1 MYAPFMKLVT
11 GTVEMNQ
18 LGVGIG
24 FFNLMTGI
32 GPSLF
37 IAITGKLLTMTSLAK
52 DVGLVEAKG
61 ALFSNIL
68 LIYAALLAVSILV
81 FLVNK
86 KSYKN

>member
-1 MYAPFMKLVT
+1 
-11 GTVEMNQ
+11 
-18 LGVGIG
+18 
-24 FFNLMTGI
+24 
-32 GPSLF
+32 
-37 IAITGKLLTMTSLAK
+37 MTSLAK